1 MTHLQDPT
9 LSSPALRVLSFG
21 AGAIGTY
28 IAGSLAL
35 HGHQVV
41 FLEKPEV
48 AGRLRQQGLSLE
60 IGGRTLRLENPVLSD
75 TIETAL
81 AHGPFDVALFALKSF
96 DTKPFLETLK
106 PHHAEL
112 PPLLCLQNGVENEPA
127 IAAALGAD
135 KVIAGTVTSAIGK
148 KGLGSIVLERLR
160 GSGVAAGH
168 PLSQRLAQAMDV
180 AGLNTRV
187 FENASEMKWSKLL
200 TNLLANA
207 TSAIVDMTPA
217 EIYAHPGLSRIETA
231 QLRETLH
238 VMRKSG
244 LQPVDLPGVPVRLL
258 AFSIRWLPSWL
269 VRPLL
274 QKAVGS
280 GRGAKMPSFHID
292 LHSGSGKSEVDYLNG
307 AVVRAGEKLGV
318 PTPANRLLN
327 QTLLA
332 LTSGEISTQVF
343 SRKPEKLVNLFEGK

>member
-60 IGGRTLRLENPVLSD
+60 IGGRTLRLENPVLAD

-81 AHGPFDVALFALKSF
+81 AHGPFDVAIFALKSF
-96 DTKPFLETLK
+96 DTQPFLETLK

-168 PLSQRLAQAMDV
+168 PLSQRLAQAMDE

-187 FENASEMKWSKLL
+187 YKNASEMKWSKLL
-200 TNLLANA
+200 INLLANA

-217 EIYAHPGLSRIETA
+217 EIYAHSGLSRIETA

-274 QKAVGS
+274 QKAVGN

-292 LHSGSGKSEVDYLNG
+292 LHSGSGRSEVDYLNG

-343 SRKPEKLVNLFEGK
+343 SRQPEKLVNLFGGK